1 MVKMSARKRNEFERL
16 QRYVNI
22 EWGINNE
29 YRKSLNRIKYA
40 TTYEEVEGIV
50 KSFKSLVEVALKR
63 VRTDLPEFYYESR
76 KAFTMLLNSLK
87 TEAQKRINEIASIRL
102 RRI

>member
-1 MVKMSARKRNEFERL
+1 MKMSARKRNEFERL

-22 EWGINNE
+22 ERDVRDE
-29 YRKSLNRIKYA
+29 YHYSLNKIKYA
-40 TTYEEVEGIV
+40 NTYEEVEDIV
-50 KSFKSLVEVALKR
+50 KNFKSHMESSLALI
-63 VRTDLPEFYYESR
+63 RTYLPEFYYESR

>member
-1 MVKMSARKRNEFERL
+1 MKMPTRKHDEFERL
-16 QRYVNI
+16 QRYLNI

-40 TTYEEVEGIV
+40 TTYEEVEGTV
-50 KSFKSLVEVALKR
+50 KSFKSLVEVVLKR
-63 VRTDLPEFYYESR
+63 VRTDLPEFYHESR
-76 KAFTMLLNSLK
+76 KVFITLLNSLK
-87 TEAQKRINEIASIRL
+87 SEAQKRINEIASIRL

>member
-1 MVKMSARKRNEFERL
+1 MSTRKHDEFERL
-16 QRYVNI
+16 QGYLNI

-40 TTYEEVEGIV
+40 TTYEEVEGTV
-50 KSFKSLVEVALKR
+50 KSFKSLVEVVLKR
-63 VRTDLPEFYYESR
+63 VRTDLPEFYHESR
-76 KAFTMLLNSLK
+76 KIFITLLNSLK
-87 TEAQKRINEIASIRL
+87 SEAQKRINEIASIRL